1 MAEVKFFKV
10 NELPVTPDKNAW
22 YLLSNGNYA
31 EAYVSDNLGVLKM
44 VGNSLMINQ
53 IITSSS
59 NNSIAITSY
68 VHTQGVATLIWT
80 INHNLNYYP
89 NVSIVDSSGS
99 VVIGDI
105 VYINTNTIIASF
117 SGAFSGLAYLS

>member
-10 NELPVTPDKNAW
+10 NQLPTKPDKNAW
-22 YLLSNGNYA
+22 YLVNNGDYA
-31 EAYVSDNLGVLKM
+31 EAYVTDNLGIPKKL
-44 VGNSLMINQ
+44 GNSSMINEL
-53 IITSSS
+53 IVSS
-59 NNSIAITSY
+59 NPGSITNTTY
-68 VHTQGVATLIWT
+68 VHTQGVAGNIWT

-89 NVSIVDSSGS
+89 NVSIVDSAGS

-105 VYINTNTIIASF
+105 TYISINSITASF